1 MVEQQKTFS
10 TTKNNK
16 RPSANNLS
24 YSIRR
29 NWYWFVFAV
38 IICLGLAF
46 LFINYCPQKYTRTA
60 SVLIKEN
67 SFAHILSPSSE
78 HPVEIK
84 TNVGNEAF
92 ILKSRRLMLE
102 VVKQLNLDISYIKNE
117 GLRKTELYKDSPLIV
132 SFPDAS
138 ETDRFSFVATPVS
151 ANKVQLSSFSNNNN
165 EAVTVNL
172 KENNTVSTSLGKI
185 IIKPS
190 FHYGEKYF
198 DIPITITKKNPEEVA
213 RYYSEKLNVRTP
225 AKSASVI
232 KISLDDVSAI
242 RDEDIINTLIAIY
255 DEETIKDKEQII
267 ISTSD
272 FLHERL
278 LSLEKELDNTDTD
291 TFKLENL
298 PADINPTTGLYTK
311 SNNLNKQRITDL
323 QNQRMLARI
332 ISDYIL
338 DPKRSFDLI
347 PAYTISNV
355 NIERQITEYNNLI
368 LRRSKLLSNNSDE
381 DQMIG
386 ELNNSLASIKQN
398 IIRDIGNFI
407 LSTDNEIRNTPEFV
421 PKKTLEA
428 PTEQKQ
434 ILPIEYQQKNN
445 ESLYFYL
452 SKKRED
458 NALLLAMI
466 ESDIKMID
474 PAKGPDIP
482 TVPNTIHVLL
492 VALIAGIIL
501 PLILL
506 WLKSVLNTTVRNRND
521 IENRL
526 SIPVLGDIPLQK
538 KIRPGD
544 IVISENS
551 TEPISEA
558 FRIIR
563 TNIHLIY
570 NKAQSSQAIMITSS
584 IPGAGKTFVSA
595 NLAMS
600 FALLHKKVILLDLD
614 MRKGTL
620 SSYINNSYSGIS
632 TFLSGKVNDINEIIV
647 KKALHETLD
656 FISAGP
662 ISQNP
667 SELLL
672 SNRFDILIQ
681 DLKKHYDYIILD
693 NATANVV
700 ADAAIV
706 NRISDL
712 SIFVIRA
719 GKMDSRQLPELEK
732 QYQQNKYNNMNVIVN
747 GVGYKQFGNGY
758 YEYYAPNK

>member
-1 MVEQQKTFS
+1 MEQQKTFS

-67 SFAHILSPSSE
+67 SFAHILSTSSE

-84 TNVGNEAF
+84 TNVGNEVF

-102 VVKQLNLDISYIKNE
+102 VVKQLSLDISYIKND

-151 ANKVQLSSFSNNNN
+151 TNKVQLSSFSNNNN
-165 EAVTVNL
+165 ETVTVNL
-172 KENNTVSTSLGKI
+172 KENNTVSTPLGKI
-185 IIKPS
+185 MIKPS
-190 FHYGEKYF
+190 VHYGEKHF

-242 RDEDIINTLIAIY
+242 RNEDIINTLIAIY

-298 PADINPTTGLYTK
+298 PADINPATGLYTK

-355 NIERQITEYNNLI
+355 NIEKQITEYNNLI

-421 PKKTLEA
+421 PKKTQEA

-482 TVPNTIHVLL
+482 TVPNTIHVFL
-492 VALIAGIIL
+492 VALMAGIIL

-506 WLKSVLNTTVRNRND
+506 WLKSVLNTTVRSRND

-526 SIPVLGDIPLQK
+526 SIPVLADIPLQK
-538 KIRPGD
+538 KIRPGE
-544 IVISENS
+544 IVINENS

-563 TNIHLIY
+563 TNIDIIY
-570 NKAQSSQAIMITSS
+570 NKAQSSQVIMLTSAV
-584 IPGAGKTFVSA
+584 PGAGKTFVSA

-632 TFLSGKVNDINEIIV
+632 TFLSGKVNDINEIII

-667 SELLL
+667 SELLI

-700 ADAAIV
+700 ADATIV

-712 SIFVIRA
+712 SIFIIRA
-719 GKMDSRQLPELEK
+719 GKMDRRQLPELEK
-732 QYQQNKYNNMNVIVN
+732 QYQQNKYNNMNVILN
-747 GVGYKQFGNGY
+747 GVDYKQFGNGY
-758 YEYYAPNK
+758 YEYYAPKK